1 CRPHLRRTRRGAQ
14 NGGRAAR
21 PARVWRGD
29 QVSVDAPKAVRPGEE
44 LDLGRLAAFLRAQ
57 GLPAEEL
64 SQQQFPK
71 GHSNLTY
78 LVGAGGREFVLR
90 RPPVGSKVRSAHDM
104 GREARILLKLQPVF
118 PLAPRVVALC
128 DDAAVLGA
136 PFYLMERIRG
146 AILRGPMPPEA
157 PADASGLCR
166 AFVQT
171 LA

>member
-1 CRPHLRRTRRGAQ
+1 
-14 NGGRAAR
+14 
-21 PARVWRGD
+21 
-29 QVSVDAPKAVRPGEE
+29 
-44 LDLGRLAAFLRAQ
+44 RLAAFLRAQ

-118 PLAPRVVALC
+118 PL
-128 DDAAVLGA
+128 
-136 PFYLMERIRG
+136 
-146 AILRGPMPPEA
+146 
-157 PADASGLCR
+157 PAG
-166 AFVQT
+166 T
-171 LA
+171 